1 MQVIKIYLLGMNQ
14 NNIHKQLINNY
25 LLIAPFCTESRL
37 CCIVQ
42 PIVILDLS
50 FTTFLDICRVRRY
63 TKVSKNINFALSAY
77 VNLTAK
83 IDIVKGLDNNTTLLT
98 NFGFSVTV
106 FGFILFLYR
115 QLENDHKTKNK
126 TKLDIDWGKKPRPLF
141 TPIDLL

>member
-1 MQVIKIYLLGMNQ
+1 MTFRLSKNYHGVGIGPLSKILAVKIYLLE
-14 NNIHKQLINNY
+14 NNIYKQLKNNY

-115 QLENDHKTKNK
+115 
-126 TKLDIDWGKKPRPLF
+126 
-141 TPIDLL
+141 